1 MKLVK
6 GSKVE
11 VLQEAE
17 VPLGSWRGAE
27 IVLGNG
33 QSFYVRYDPSPVDS
47 CAAVERVQ
55 RRLIRP
61 CPPRDDSVCWAVG
74 DILEAFDSYSW
85 KIAEMVRVLGKD
97 FYLVRLLGS
106 SLELRTHASELR
118 LRKHWKDGK
127 WTVLQKDSTKCFGG
141 SFRGQPKSGNLGS
154 NFGKQRQPYCAMDNN
169 LLLKNQK
176 ALEGD
181 KSRGM
186 KRKSSAITHPTQCSE
201 VTRGMKRLQ
210 TPHRDGRHAALVAGV
225 SPRLAEKVDAVDSP
239 CLMLGEKYMHASLNK
254 RKNGVHTTNLA
265 GVNVDTENK
274 FRPLTSAYPSDTES
288 ISSSVGSCSPS
299 SSPCSSRHF
308 YSAYQTGD
316 ICSRTDGAEAAVS
329 ERETS
334 QHDKIIPKEDTHL
347 LELHAYRAT
356 MLALYVCGSISWEQE
371 ALLTNLRLTLNIS
384 TDEHLAELRSMGR
397 SRRLVKHP
405 SVGPCRWRSLPHGL
419 LYVKCGNIPSNFCWY
434 LAHLAI
440 RSSKSDASQGLRRFS
455 RKTIFSPREAHEKEG
470 Q

>member
-1 MKLVK
+1 MKFLK

-27 IVLGNG
+27 IVLGNA

-61 CPPRDDSVCWAVG
+61 CPPPDDSVCWGVG

-97 FYLVRLLGS
+97 CYLVRLLGS
-106 SLELRTHASELR
+106 SLELRTHALELR

-127 WTVLQKDSTKCFGG
+127 WTVLQKDSTRCFGG
-141 SFRGQPKSGNLGS
+141 SFRGQPKSGHFGS
-154 NFGKQRQPYCAMDNN
+154 KLGKQRELYCAMDNN
-169 LLLKNQK
+169 LQLMNQN
-176 ALEGD
+176 AFMGD

-186 KRKSSAITHPTQCSE
+186 KRKSSAMSTHPTQCSE
-201 VTRGMKRLQ
+201 VTKRLQ
-210 TPHRDGRHAALVAGV
+210 TPHRDGRHLPLVAGL
-225 SPRLAEKVDAVDSP
+225 SPHLAEKVDAVDSP

-254 RKNGVHTTNLA
+254 RKNGVSKTNLA
-265 GVNVDTENK
+265 GVNTNTENK
-274 FRPLTSAYPSDTES
+274 FHPLTSAYPSDTES
-288 ISSSVGSCSPS
+288 ISSSVGSCSPC
-299 SSPCSSRHF
+299 SSPYSSQNF
-308 YSAYQTGD
+308 YSAYQSDD

-334 QHDKIIPKEDTHL
+334 QHDRIVPKNDAHL

-356 MLALYVCGSISWEQE
+356 MLALYVCGVVN
-371 ALLTNLRLTLNIS
+371 NL
-384 TDEHLAELRSMGR
+384 
-397 SRRLVKHP
+397 V
-405 SVGPCRWRSLPHGL
+405 
-419 LYVKCGNIPSNFCWY
+419 
-434 LAHLAI
+434 
-440 RSSKSDASQGLRRFS
+440 
-455 RKTIFSPREAHEKEG
+455 
-470 Q
+470 

>member
-141 SFRGQPKSGNLGS
+141 SFRGQPKSGILGS
-154 NFGKQRQPYCAMDNN
+154 NFGKQAKLGYCAMGNN

-225 SPRLAEKVDAVDSP
+225 SPRPKSEACK
-239 CLMLGEKYMHASLNK
+239 AS
-254 RKNGVHTTNLA
+254 
-265 GVNVDTENK
+265 
-274 FRPLTSAYPSDTES
+274 F
-288 ISSSVGSCSPS
+288 C
-299 SSPCSSRHF
+299 
-308 YSAYQTGD
+308 
-316 ICSRTDGAEAAVS
+316 
-329 ERETS
+329 
-334 QHDKIIPKEDTHL
+334 
-347 LELHAYRAT
+347 
-356 MLALYVCGSISWEQE
+356 
-371 ALLTNLRLTLNIS
+371 
-384 TDEHLAELRSMGR
+384 RSMSMEESATWFAKLQR
-397 SRRLVKHP
+397 DLQSEYDLQRLCKRPYFKMLHKDSGGSHAKRVMV
-405 SVGPCRWRSLPHGL
+405 SV
-419 LYVKCGNIPSNFCWY
+419 
-434 LAHLAI
+434 
-440 RSSKSDASQGLRRFS
+440 
-455 RKTIFSPREAHEKEG
+455 
-470 Q
+470 

>member
-225 SPRLAEKVDAVDSP
+225 SPRLAEK
-239 CLMLGEKYMHASLNK
+239 
-254 RKNGVHTTNLA
+254 
-265 GVNVDTENK
+265 
-274 FRPLTSAYPSDTES
+274 
-288 ISSSVGSCSPS
+288 
-299 SSPCSSRHF
+299 
-308 YSAYQTGD
+308 
-316 ICSRTDGAEAAVS
+316 
-329 ERETS
+329 
-334 QHDKIIPKEDTHL
+334 
-347 LELHAYRAT
+347 
-356 MLALYVCGSISWEQE
+356 
-371 ALLTNLRLTLNIS
+371 
-384 TDEHLAELRSMGR
+384 GR

-455 RKTIFSPREAHEKEG
+455 RKTSDSPPGLGHQA
-470 Q
+470 

>member
-127 WTVLQKDSTKCFGG
+127 WTVLQKVMVH
-141 SFRGQPKSGNLGS
+141 SF
-154 NFGKQRQPYCAMDNN
+154 
-169 LLLKNQK
+169 
-176 ALEGD
+176 
-181 KSRGM
+181 
-186 KRKSSAITHPTQCSE
+186 
-201 VTRGMKRLQ
+201 
-210 TPHRDGRHAALVAGV
+210 
-225 SPRLAEKVDAVDSP
+225 
-239 CLMLGEKYMHASLNK
+239 
-254 RKNGVHTTNLA
+254 
-265 GVNVDTENK
+265 K
-274 FRPLTSAYPSDTES
+274 FM
-288 ISSSVGSCSPS
+288 IWN
-299 SSPCSSRHF
+299 
-308 YSAYQTGD
+308 YS
-316 ICSRTDGAEAAVS
+316 
-329 ERETS
+329 
-334 QHDKIIPKEDTHL
+334 
-347 LELHAYRAT
+347 
-356 MLALYVCGSISWEQE
+356 
-371 ALLTNLRLTLNIS
+371 
-384 TDEHLAELRSMGR
+384 
-397 SRRLVKHP
+397 
-405 SVGPCRWRSLPHGL
+405 
-419 LYVKCGNIPSNFCWY
+419 
-434 LAHLAI
+434 
-440 RSSKSDASQGLRRFS
+440 
-455 RKTIFSPREAHEKEG
+455 
-470 Q
+470 